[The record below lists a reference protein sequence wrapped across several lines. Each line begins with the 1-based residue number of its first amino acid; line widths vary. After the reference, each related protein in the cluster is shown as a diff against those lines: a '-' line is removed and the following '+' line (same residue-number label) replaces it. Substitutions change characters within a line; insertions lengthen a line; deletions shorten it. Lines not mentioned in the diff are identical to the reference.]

1 MKAFML
7 RKTKNIVTM
16 VLVLIMSFS
25 IILPAMAAEWTVS
38 GNVEAHDPTVIK
50 EGNTWWMFY
59 TGDYLK
65 VKYSS
70 DGKNWNQG
78 IPIFNGRLSWW
89 SNYVNR
95 IDNVNEVWAPDIFY
109 HNGRFW
115 LYYAY
120 SEFGTKKSLIGL
132 MSCSSIAT
140 GDWRDDGLV
149 IYSDST
155 KNYNAIDP
163 GITKDASGNLWMSFG
178 SFSSGINLVKL
189 DPATMKPESGA
200 AIQIIATRPGVTN
213 NPIEGAKIIYAN
225 GYYYMFVAFDYCC
238 QGSNSNYKI
247 AYGRATSITGTYYD
261 KAGTSMLN
269 GGGTIL
275 EVGDT
280 RWKGPGGQEPFWD
293 GSKWIM
299 VRHAYDSS
307 NNNFPTLRIRDMY
320 WDAEKWPSYNAGNGY
335 YKIQNNGFSSLYID
349 GLGSTT
355 DGANLAQ
362 WASSTSY
369 NQQFDIVNL
378 GNQYYKLINRATGKA
393 IDGMGSTTAGS
404 NAGQWSSGTSY
415 NQQWEII
422 DAGGGYVKF
431 KNRATSLYLDN
442 GNQSA
447 NGSVVK
453 QYGDSISFN
462 LQWKLYKQ

>member
-1 MKAFML
+1 MRLLKVRKMRTVASILFALFM
-7 RKTKNIVTM
+7 TFAM
-16 VLVLIMSFS
+16 
-25 IILPAMAAEWTVS
+25 ILPAMAAEWTVS
-38 GNVEAHDPTVIK
+38 GNVESHDPTVIK
-50 EGNTWWMFY
+50 EGSTWWQFY

-70 DGKNWNQG
+70 DGENWNQG
-78 IPIFNGRLSWW
+78 VPIFNGTLSWW
-89 SNYVNR
+89 HNYVNR
-95 IDNVNEVWAPDIFY
+95 SENVNEVWAPDIFY
-109 HNGRFW
+109 NEGRYW

-120 SEFGTKKSLIGL
+120 SEFGTNKSLIGL

-155 KNYNAIDP
+155 KDYNAIDP

-178 SFSSGINLVKL
+178 SFFSGIKLVKL

-200 AIQIIATRPGVTN
+200 AIQTIATRPNVSG
-213 NPIEGAKIIYAN
+213 NPIEGAKIVYTN
-225 GYYYMFVAFDYCC
+225 GYYYMFVAFDLCC
-238 QGSNSNYKI
+238 KGSDSTYKI
-247 AYGRATSITGTYYD
+247 AYGRSTSITGTYFD
-261 KAGTSMLN
+261 KNGTSMLN
-269 GGGTIL
+269 GGGTIM
-275 EVGDT
+275 EVGDS

-299 VRHAYDSS
+299 VRHAYDS
-307 NNNFPTLRIRDMY
+307 NNNNYPTLRIRDMY
-320 WDAEKWPSYNAGNGY
+320 WDAEKWPSYNASSGY
-335 YKIQNNGFSSLYID
+335 YKIQNRGFSSLYID
-349 GLGSTT
+349 GLGATT

-369 NQQFDIVNL
+369 NQQFDIINL
-378 GNQYYKLINRATGKA
+378 SNRYYTLINRTTGKA
-393 IDGMGSTTAGS
+393 IDGMGRTTAGS
-404 NAGQWSSGTSY
+404 DAGQWSSGTSY

-431 KNRATSLYLDN
+431 MNRATGLYLDN
-442 GNQSA
+442 GNQSGD
-447 NGSVVK
+447 GSIVK
-453 QYGDSISFN
+453 QYGNSTSYN